1 MFLGFAVGAAI
12 SVSKR
17 KCFWAVNQDGVVNC
31 IYTFPSENKSLIIGN
46 TSSYMWKFIDGED
59 ATIGLGM

>member
-1 MFLGFAVGAAI
+1 MFLGSAVGAAS

-17 KCFWAVNQDGVVNC
+17 KCFWTVNQDGVVNC

-46 TSSYMWKFIDGED
+46 SYMWKFVDGED
-59 ATIGLGM
+59 ETIGLGM